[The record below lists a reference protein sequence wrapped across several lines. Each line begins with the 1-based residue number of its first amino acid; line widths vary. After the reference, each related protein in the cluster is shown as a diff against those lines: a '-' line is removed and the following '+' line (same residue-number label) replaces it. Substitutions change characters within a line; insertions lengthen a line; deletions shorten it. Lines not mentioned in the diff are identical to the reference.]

1 MRGSPI
7 DLQRAPVS
15 AIAPPRIVRR
25 TVPGDA
31 FLPAELH
38 AVTRRVL
45 AARGIT
51 APALLDT
58 SLKGLLPA
66 SELGGSAAA
75 VALIASVMGEGGHIL
90 VVGDFDADGATST
103 ALALRALRAMGAPD
117 VGYLVPNRFEFGY
130 GLTPEIVDLAALRK
144 PSLIITVDNG
154 ISSIDGVARAREYGM
169 RVLITDHHLP
179 AASRPLADAI
189 VNPNLPDDLFPSKC
203 LAGVGVIFYVM
214 TALRT
219 HLREQG
225 WFSARGI
232 AEPNLASLLD
242 LVALGTVA
250 DVVPLDQNNRRL
262 VAQGLARIRAGQCQP
277 GISALIAVGGRN
289 RARLTASD
297 LGFAVGPRL
306 NAAGRLAD
314 MSLGIECLLSDDT
327 NRCAAIADQLDA
339 LNRERRELEDVMRE
353 NAFDSIEA
361 ALKHQV
367 VRELPAAFCLFD
379 EDWHQGVIGIVAAR
393 VKDRFHRPTIAF
405 APADEG
411 TIKGSARSIPGLH
424 IRDALDAVAAKHPA
438 LLSRFGGH
446 AMAAGLVLARADL
459 PAFREVFAVQVAALL
474 DAETRERRI
483 DTDGELAAGEF
494 SLALARELASVAPW
508 GQGFPEPRFEGQFR
522 IEDRRVVGGKHA
534 RLVLAPQD
542 GRGTVAAIA
551 FGAAA
556 EPWFAKAQAIH
567 AVYKLDVNDYG
578 GIETVQLVV
587 DYAMAM

>member
-1 MRGSPI
+1 MSASRTEP
-7 DLQRAPVS
+7 RA
-15 AIAPPRIVRR
+15 APASVLPRPRIVQR

-51 APALLDT
+51 SPGLLDT

-66 SELGGSAAA
+66 TELGGSAAA
-75 VALIASVMGEGGHIL
+75 VRLIAEVMQAGARIL
-90 VVGDFDADGATST
+90 VIGDFDADGATST
-103 ALALRALRAMGAPD
+103 ALALRGLRAMGARD
-117 VGYLVPNRFEFGY
+117 VGYLVPNRFEYGY
-130 GLTPEIVDLAALRK
+130 GLTPEIVDLAAQQS
-144 PSLIITVDNG
+144 PTLIITVDNG

-179 AASRPLADAI
+179 GASRPQADAI
-189 VNPNLPDDLFPSKC
+189 VNPNLPDDLFPSKA

-219 HLREQG
+219 YLREQG
-225 WFSARGI
+225 WFTARGI
-232 AEPNLASLLD
+232 AEPNLAALLD

-250 DVVPLDQNNRRL
+250 DVVPLDHNNRRL

-306 NAAGRLAD
+306 NAAGRLSD
-314 MSLGIECLLSDDT
+314 MSLGIECLLSDNAD
-327 NRCAAIADQLDA
+327 RCAAIAEQLDA

-353 NAFDSIEA
+353 SAFESIEA
-361 ALKHQV
+361 ALKRQV
-367 VRELPAAFCLFD
+367 AQELPAAFCVFD

-405 APADEG
+405 APADAD
-411 TIKGSARSIPGLH
+411 TLKGSARSIPGLH
-424 IRDALDAVAAKHPA
+424 IRDALDAVAARHPA
-438 LLSRFGGH
+438 LLSKFGGH
-446 AMAAGLVLARADL
+446 AMAAGLVLARDAL
-459 PAFREVFAVQVAALL
+459 PAFRAAFIAQVATLL

-483 DTDGELAAGEF
+483 DTDGELGVGEF
-494 SLALARELASVAPW
+494 SLHLARELAAIAPW
-508 GQGFPEPRFEGQFR
+508 GQGFPEPRFEGVFKV
-522 IEDRRVVGGKHA
+522 EDRRVVGGKHA
-534 RLVLAPQD
+534 RLVLAPRD
-542 GRGTVAAIA
+542 ARGTVAAIA
-551 FGAAA
+551 FGAAS
-556 EPWFAKAQAIH
+556 EPWFAKAEHIH

-587 DYAMAM
+587 DYACAL